1 MRKLILAAFAIAA
14 AVLLA
19 SFAAPPPSGPSQ
31 TLLSLDPHEMTL
43 DRPGLPVAPAT
54 DAH

>member
-19 SFAAPPPSGPSQ
+19 SFAAPPSGPRQ
-31 TLLSLDPHEMTL
+31 TLPSLDAHQMTL
-43 DRPGLPVAPAT
+43 DRPALPVAPAT

>member
-19 SFAAPPPSGPSQ
+19 SFAAPPSGPSQ
-31 TLLSLDPHEMTL
+31 TLPSLDPQQMTS
-43 DRPGLPVAPAT
+43 DRPALPVAPAT